1 MNFKLRTY
9 HKYSN
14 LIRIKI
20 LLRVQITDELVVI
33 LSITLS
39 HNNPNFI
46 FNANR
51 NINIKLGKT
60 RGSYSFLE

>member
-14 LIRIKI
+14 LIRIKM
-20 LLRVQITDELVVI
+20 LLRVQITNELIVI

-39 HNNPNFI
+39 HNNPNYI
-46 FNANR
+46 FFDNR
-51 NINIKLGKT
+51 NINIELSKT
-60 RGSYSFLE
+60 RGNFSFLE